1 MNVKPVAEQIVLAF
15 SVAGQLAV
23 RLLPYVLLGAVLSE
37 LLKLGQWAKYIE
49 ATCKRHPIPAILL
62 ATLIGMGSP
71 LCTYGTIPIV
81 VQLMRSGT
89 PIFPLVS
96 FLAASSLMNPQLL
109 ILTWRGI
116 GLDMALARLLS
127 VAVYSIL
134 LGLVLWRLPVHWI
147 CDPRATGRVQPRRE
161 YRKRPPLTPARF
173 AIQVW
178 RSFRFVSFYMVIG
191 ILVGAAI
198 ETFVPSAW
206 ILRLF
211 DPGKWFALPLAA
223 VLGVPLY
230 ACGGGTIPMI
240 RALLLGGMERGSALA
255 FFLVGSAT
263 RPTPLIAMKAVLRV
277 RAIVAYVLS
286 LVLFSVLSGWAFDRI
301 G

>member
-1 MNVKPVAEQIVLAF
+1 MNVYFLADQVVLTFAT
-15 SVAGQLAV
+15 AGQLAV
-23 RLLPYVLLGAVLSE
+23 RLLPYVLLGAVLGE
-37 LLKLGQWAKYIE
+37 LLKLGQWGEFIE
-49 ATCKRHPIPAILL
+49 SACRRHPISAITL

-81 VQLMRSGT
+81 LQLMQSGA
-89 PIFPLVS
+89 PVFPLVS

-134 LGLVLWRLPVHWI
+134 LGLVVWRLPAHWI
-147 CDPRATGRVQPRRE
+147 RDLRNTDRVQPRHVHQERQS
-161 YRKRPPLTPARF
+161 LSVAGF
-173 AIQVW
+173 AMLVW
-178 RSFRFVSFYMVIG
+178 RNFRFVAFYMVIG
-191 ILVGAAI
+191 ILAGAAI

-211 DPGKWFALPLAA
+211 DPGEWFALPLAA

-240 RALLLGGMERGSALA
+240 RALLQGGMERGSALA

-263 RPTPLIAMKAVLRV
+263 RPAPLVAMKTVLRGS
-277 RAIVAYVLS
+277 AIAAYVL
-286 LVLFSVLSGWAFDRI
+286 LLMLFSVFSGWAFDRV
-301 G
+301 

>member
-1 MNVKPVAEQIVLAF
+1 MNVHMIAEQLVRAF
-15 SVAGQLAV
+15 AAAGRLAV
-23 RLLPYVLLGAVLSE
+23 QLLPYVLLGAVVGE
-37 LLKLGQWAKYIE
+37 LLKLGRWSAYME
-49 ATCKRHPIPAILL
+49 AACKRHPIPAVAL
-62 ATLIGMGSP
+62 ATLIGMASP

-81 VQLMRSGT
+81 VQLVRSGT

-116 GLDMALARLLS
+116 GLEMALARLGS
-127 VAVYSIL
+127 VAVYSVL
-134 LGLVLWRLPVHWI
+134 LGVVLWRLPTHWV
-147 CDPRATGRVQPRRE
+147 RSLGRLETAQPESANCQKQARS
-161 YRKRPPLTPARF
+161 PARF
-173 AIQVW
+173 ARQVW
-178 RSFRFVSFYMVIG
+178 RSFRFVAFYMVIG

-211 DPGKWFALPLAA
+211 DPGAWFALPLAA

-240 RALLLGGMERGSALA
+240 GALLQGGMARGSALA

-263 RPTPLIAMKAVLRV
+263 RPTPLIAMKTVLRV
-277 RAIVAYVLS
+277 RVIAAYVFL
-286 LVLFSVLSGWAFDRI
+286 LMLFSVFSGWVFDAI
-301 G
+301 